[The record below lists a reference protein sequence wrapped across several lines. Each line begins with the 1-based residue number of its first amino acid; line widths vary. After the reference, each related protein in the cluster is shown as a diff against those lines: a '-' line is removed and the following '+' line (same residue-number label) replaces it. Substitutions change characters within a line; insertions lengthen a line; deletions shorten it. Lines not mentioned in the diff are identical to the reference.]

1 MDAYIESLGADGV
14 YDYSHKSGPN
24 ALGYTYGYPDEIIY
38 CVAALLLLA
47 LLVLAIGASIMLYE
61 ACPYPSR
68 SYPPQV

>member
-1 MDAYIESLGADGV
+1 MDAYTESLGAGGE

-24 ALGYTYGYPDEIIY
+24 PSGYTYGYPDEIIY

-47 LLVLAIGASIMLYE
+47 LLVLAIDASIILYE
-61 ACPYPSR
+61 ACPYLSR